1 MTLQKLDK
9 MLGELDSQEDKELIE
24 FYKRK
29 RLELLEELVQ
39 KVKQKFPI
47 CEFINSE
54 LVDTI
59 YKCSDY
65 KTDVKFELEVL
76 QVGSFKLQVERIEIT
91 DTSKLESIAFLKA
104 TIINLELI
112 LEDNGVLYRV
122 ESVPNSNF
130 CLTRVLCGVNTGK
143 TQAFQEED
151 LSSVNVFLN
160 IGQY

>member
-76 QVGSFKLQVERIEIT
+76 QVGSFKLQVERVKIT
-91 DTSKLESIAFLKA
+91 DTSKLDSIAFLKD
-104 TIINLELI
+104 TVNLELI

-130 CLTRVLCGVNTGK
+130 CLTRVLWGVNTGK

>member
-76 QVGSFKLQVERIEIT
+76 QVGSFKLQVERVKIT
-91 DTSKLESIAFLKA
+91 DTSKLDSIAFLKD
-104 TIINLELI
+104 TVNLELI